1 MSLHGHPL
9 GQQSQQPSQQP
20 TQQPTHFPQ
29 TTPAGASIPMSAN
42 QFELLT
48 AAYNATLSNQHIRA
62 DGEDYEPGISP
73 NRRIA
78 VFRLVREKIPFFV
91 LSALLVCLLFWL
103 TQRPGAVVA
112 TEVTPIKL
120 RLANALVSYVG

>member
-1 MSLHGHPL
+1 MSLYGHPL

-62 DGEDYEPGISP
+62 DGEDYEPVAILVNAGLLQLCDRAMGAFGKEGIAIQVRISDAGCDVLQK
-73 NRRIA
+73 RRIA
-78 VFRLVREKIPFFV
+78 GPYVP
-91 LSALLVCLLFWL
+91 
-103 TQRPGAVVA
+103 
-112 TEVTPIKL
+112 PIG
-120 RLANALVSYVG
+120 V